1 MKRKHGIRRMGSE
14 GMINSSNSD
23 MKGEVGND
31 SKEVMNRGVF
41 VCLCAW
47 CR

>member
-1 MKRKHGIRRMGSE
+1 MKTKHGIRRMGRE
-14 GMINSSNSD
+14 GMINSSNRD

-31 SKEVMNRGVF
+31 RKEVMNRGVF
-41 VCLCAW
+41 VCLCAG